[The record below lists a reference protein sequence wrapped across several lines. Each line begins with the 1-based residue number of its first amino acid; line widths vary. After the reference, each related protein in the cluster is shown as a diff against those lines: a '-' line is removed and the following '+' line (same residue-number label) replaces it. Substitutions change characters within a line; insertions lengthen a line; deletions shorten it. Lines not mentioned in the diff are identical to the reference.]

1 MTEAAKLV
9 YPYVTLGDSSPV
21 EPFWLK
27 PEMFAKIE
35 KVVPRPKGTVDLAAD
50 VLTGIKDEIA
60 KNANVKLLV
69 EACVRCGACLN
80 ACPTYLSTQD
90 VRNSPVGR
98 AEMVR
103 SALRAETLFGKLFG

>member
-9 YPYVTLGDSSPV
+9 YPYVTLGDTSGVP
-21 EPFWLK
+21 PFWLK
-27 PEMFAKIE
+27 PELLAKLD
-35 KVVPRPKGTVDLAAD
+35 KVIPRPKGTGNMPAD
-50 VLTGIKDEIA
+50 VLAGIKEEIES
-60 KNANVKLLV
+60 NANVKLLV

-103 SALRAETLFGKLFG
+103 KALRAERVYG